1 MADVLAIIPRSLADG
16 FVLAGARVWA
26 ADGVEAARDLLIEA
40 LEDPDA
46 GLVALADGYLAALDP
61 RTRRLVE
68 QRARP
73 LVFSLPT
80 GEIGTAGRRG
90 DYLAELIR
98 RAVGVRLVLGTG
110 EP

>member
-1 MADVLAIIPRSLADG
+1 MADVLAIVPRALADG

-26 ADGVEAARDLLIEA
+26 ADGAEAARDLLIEA
-40 LEDPDA
+40 LDDADA
-46 GLVALADGYLAALDP
+46 GLVALAESYFAALDQ

-80 GEIGTAGRRG
+80 GELESAGSHSNN
-90 DYLAELIR
+90 LAELIR
-98 RAVGVRLVLGTG
+98 RAVGVRLVLGTS